1 MSFLFKLYIYYY
13 ILTMKKSIKPAIWG
27 PHGWKFLHYVS
38 LGYPNSPSYED
49 KSNYKQFYHS
59 LQHVLPCEKCA
70 MNYKQNLVKLPID
83 NHLESRDSLV
93 KWVFDIHNLVND
105 ELGKENVSYEEALAL
120 YKNESIN
127 SKSLDYCFKLSVLII
142 ILYFL
147 YIILT
152 K

>member
-1 MSFLFKLYIYYY
+1 MIN
-13 ILTMKKSIKPAIWG
+13 SIKPAIWG

>member
-1 MSFLFKLYIYYY
+1 
-13 ILTMKKSIKPAIWG
+13 MKKSIKPAIWG

-93 KWVFDIHNLVND
+93 KWVIDIHNLVNN
-105 ELGKENVSYEEALAL
+105 ELGKEKVSYEEALDL
-120 YKNESIN
+120 YTNESIN
-127 SKSLDYCFKLSVLII
+127 SKSLDYCFKLAVLII

-147 YIILT
+147 YLIL
-152 K
+152 KK

>member
-1 MSFLFKLYIYYY
+1 
-13 ILTMKKSIKPAIWG
+13 MKKSIKPAIWG

-105 ELGKENVSYEEALAL
+105 ELGKESVSYEKALAL
-120 YKNESIN
+120 YMRGINEPN
-127 SKSLDYCFKLSVLII
+127 QPAQLLDYCFKLAVLII

-147 YIILT
+147 YLIL
-152 K
+152 KK